1 MNRVNRKDFYPVK
14 RNSVLL
20 LASGDDNFKTSS
32 FFLKYLI
39 APIKMIGSSLTYSS
53 LVNQNLNF
61 ILIVSFK

>member
-39 APIKMIGSSLTYSS
+39 APIKMIGSSITYSS
-53 LVNQNLNF
+53 LLNQNLNF

>member
-53 LVNQNLNF
+53 LRNQNLNY

>member
-14 RNSVLL
+14 GNSVLY

-39 APIKMIGSSLTYSS
+39 AHLKIIGISLSFFG
-53 LVNQNLNF
+53 LLKQNYN
-61 ILIVSFK
+61 LIEVFK